1 VSDAREAVEAVVD
14 AALAR
19 CDRLGVAHADFY
31 AAMRAERA
39 RGSAGGLAGLIERTF
54 RRALDAMNG

>member
-1 VSDAREAVEAVVD
+1 VGDAREVVEAVVD

-19 CDRLGVAHADFY
+19 CDRLGVSHADFY

-39 RGSAGGLAGLIERTF
+39 GGSTGDLAGLIERTF
-54 RRALDAMNG
+54 RRVLDAMNG